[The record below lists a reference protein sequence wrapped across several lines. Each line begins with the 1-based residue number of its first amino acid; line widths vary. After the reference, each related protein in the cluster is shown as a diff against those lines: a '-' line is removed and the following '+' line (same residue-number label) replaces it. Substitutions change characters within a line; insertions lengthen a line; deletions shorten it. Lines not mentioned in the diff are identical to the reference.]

1 MRAARRAAPASAPDP
16 RRLHGA
22 CAKREAFPR
31 SHRLLTSA
39 DFRQVFRQRRKVATR
54 HASLHLSRNG
64 RDHARLG
71 ITVSRKV
78 SKKAVQRNRIKRLV
92 REYFRKHNVTLTG
105 TDVVFTAFPGCA
117 DLTNEALVGTLDR
130 LWRRAQDRCA
140 R

>member
-1 MRAARRAAPASAPDP
+1 MRAAQRAAPASAPDP
-16 RRLHGA
+16 GRLHGA
-22 CAKREAFPR
+22 CPERLAFPR

-39 DFRQVFRQRRKVATR
+39 DFRRVFRQRRKVATR

-64 RDHARLG
+64 LDHARLG
-71 ITVSRKV
+71 LTVSRKV

-92 REYFRKHNVTLTG
+92 REYFRKHNVILNG

-117 DLTNEALVGTLDR
+117 ELTNEALVDVLDK
-130 LWRRAQDRCA
+130 LWQRAEERCV